1 MSTDPLSAC
10 NVIAPATENAPTR
23 PRSARLS
30 KLQAYWVLTKSR
42 QTLLLLAAGLAGYL
56 SARPAEPSARTIV
69 WMALSLFLAVSGTTA
84 LNMVA
89 DRDIDARM
97 TRTTNR
103 PLPAGLISPLQA
115 TIFALAL
122 TLIGLAAAFALDGL
136 FGLLISAGVFFDLVI
151 YTFWL
156 KRRSPSSIIFGGI
169 SGAMP
174 ILAGRALCT
183 GAVDGLG
190 IVLALSI
197 LLWIPSHIMPLW
209 IRYAADY
216 AEAGI
221 PTWPQAYG
229 LPATRWFIAISNL
242 WTAGCLIASG
252 SWLSIGLIGIALLAL
267 FSAVMVALSFTAIFK
282 PSARLNYAIFKFA
295 SIYMLTSLIF
305 LTVGAVL

>member
-216 AEAGI
+216 AEAGGAVVMT
-221 PTWPQAYG
+221 PRQ
-229 LPATRWFIAISNL
+229 
-242 WTAGCLIASG
+242 SG
-252 SWLSIGLIGIALLAL
+252 RGPRAAAIALVGVDRWGIERHDLRHAANPTSQEMAEEAAAFHRAKL
-267 FSAVMVALSFTAIFK
+267 LG
-282 PSARLNYAIFKFA
+282 ARERIPAFRIPE
-295 SIYMLTSLIF
+295 
-305 LTVGAVL
+305 